1 VLHNMLNL
9 ELQEAIERAAQLL
22 KSSRYRIALTG
33 AGMSVESGIPPF
45 RGTGGLWTKLG
56 EPPMTGYQTFLQDPK
71 AWWENRLSDDQPS
84 EMTDFQLA
92 LANATPN
99 NGHYALATLETM
111 GFLQYLITQNVD
123 GLHTD
128 AGSQNVAEI
137 HGNTQ
142 KLRCIGC
149 GFRIHRDEFVISEV
163 PPICPECG
171 NIIKSDGVMFGEPI
185 PSATLSICQEETLKA
200 DCILILGTSATVH
213 PAASLPEIVYRNG
226 GNLIEVNPE
235 STPLSSFCNV
245 NLFGNTGEVLPALI
259 SILSKSRNQ

>member
-1 VLHNMLNL
+1 MLNL

-235 STPLSSFCNV
+235 STQLSSFCNV